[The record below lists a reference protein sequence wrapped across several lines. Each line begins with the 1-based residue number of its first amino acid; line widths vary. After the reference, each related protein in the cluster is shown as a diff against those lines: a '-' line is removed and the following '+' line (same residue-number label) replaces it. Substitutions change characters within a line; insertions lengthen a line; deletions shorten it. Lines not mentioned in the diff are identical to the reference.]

1 MKPDHKPILI
11 NIPIELLHELDRAAE
26 RLELSRSELV
36 RRSLHRDLKFVVKHE
51 VAEVTKAKGKT
62 AARYAE
68 WVQRA

>member
-11 NIPIELLHELDRAAE
+11 NVPTKLLEQLDKAAG
-26 RLELSRSELV
+26 RLDLSRSELV